1 MCNKAKL
8 DEMVKRKIENLVNEL
23 HPKNIGEQVK
33 LAAAMP
39 RYIIL
44 QTYAGASDT
53 LEELGADTKE
63 LGELIRRELGEAK
76 KLPLGV

>member
-1 MCNKAKL
+1 MCDKAKL
-8 DEMVKRKIENLVNEL
+8 DEMVKRKIEGLVDEL

-39 RYIIL
+39 RYLIL
-44 QTYAGASDT
+44 QKYTGISDI
-53 LEELGADTKE
+53 LEELGAHTKE
-63 LGELIRRELGEAK
+63 LEEMILRELEEAR

>member
-1 MCNKAKL
+1 MCDKAKL
-8 DEMVKRKIENLVNEL
+8 DTMVKRKIEELNNEL
-23 HPKNIGEQVK
+23 HPKGLGEKVK

-39 RYIIL
+39 RYLIL
-44 QTYAGASDT
+44 QKYAGINDI

-63 LGELIRRELGEAK
+63 LEDIVRKELDEAR